1 MWTKILL
8 DALLAAIAA
17 IGFSAIS
24 RPPLRVIPVCA
35 LIAAIGHAL
44 RFWLMNDS
52 FGAGLHIIAATLIAA
67 LTIGVLAVFLSPLTS
82 PPAETCLF
90 PSLLPMIPGI
100 YAYKT
105 FGGAAMCVLSHSR
118 EAFDFYFYQFALNG
132 STCVCIL
139 LCMVI
144 GATLPIFLFEKI
156 SFQAT
161 RPGNNA

>member
-67 LTIGVLAVFLSPLTS
+67 LTIGVLCGVSVAAHFHSGRDLPL
-82 PPAETCLF
+82 PFAPAHDSGHICLQDIRR
-90 PSLLPMIPGI
+90 SG
-100 YAYKT
+100 Y
-105 FGGAAMCVLSHSR
+105 
-118 EAFDFYFYQFALNG
+118 
-132 STCVCIL
+132 VC
-139 LCMVI
+139 
-144 GATLPIFLFEKI
+144 T
-156 SFQAT
+156 
-161 RPGNNA
+161 

>member
-1 MWTKILL
+1 
-8 DALLAAIAA
+8 
-17 IGFSAIS
+17 
-24 RPPLRVIPVCA
+24 
-35 LIAAIGHAL
+35 
-44 RFWLMNDS
+44 
-52 FGAGLHIIAATLIAA
+52 
-67 LTIGVLAVFLSPLTS
+67 
-82 PPAETCLF
+82 
-90 PSLLPMIPGI
+90 
-100 YAYKT
+100 
-105 FGGAAMCVLSHSR
+105 MCVLSHSR